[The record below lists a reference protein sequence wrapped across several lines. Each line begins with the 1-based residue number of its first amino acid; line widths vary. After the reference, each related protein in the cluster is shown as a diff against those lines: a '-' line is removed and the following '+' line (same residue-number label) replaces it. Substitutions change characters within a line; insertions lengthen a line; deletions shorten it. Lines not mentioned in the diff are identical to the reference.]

1 MYYVRRKEAGL
12 CVSCGAKVEIG
23 QALCVKCRIQNNAYQ
38 RTRTRGRK
46 DAGICTKCGRISV
59 AGTGYKMCP
68 VCREKAASVAR
79 ERYAKARAAKQLNTT
94 AEA

>member
-1 MYYVRRKEAGL
+1 MHYVRCKEAGQ

-23 QALCVKCRIQNNAYQ
+23 QALCVECRIRNSAYQ
-38 RTRTRGRK
+38 RTRTRSRK
-46 DAGICTKCGRISV
+46 DAGICTVCGRISV

-79 ERYAKARAAKQLNTT
+79 ERYAKARAAKQLNIS